1 MSLKVEERDFWGEGL
16 LSNFVDR
23 LEFQCKRQAVQ
34 TDVLK
39 IRKKKQ
45 TNKGKPKTLKVATT

>member
-1 MSLKVEERDFWGEGL
+1 MSCLKVEERDFWGEGL

-39 IRKKKQ
+39 IRKTK
-45 TNKGKPKTLKVATT
+45 NKSKPETVKVLRS